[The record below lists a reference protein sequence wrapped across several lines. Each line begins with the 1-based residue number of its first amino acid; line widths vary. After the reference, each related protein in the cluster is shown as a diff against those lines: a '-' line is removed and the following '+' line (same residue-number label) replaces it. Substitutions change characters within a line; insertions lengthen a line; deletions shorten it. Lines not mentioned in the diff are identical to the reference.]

1 MSEKITIVT
10 SPDDIYTE
18 GLRIFLYDLNEDQY
32 SIFSQSVL
40 GNDKVPSMII
50 YNADIL
56 TDIKWT
62 LDKLLKSS
70 LIFFNAESDNQ
81 QMIGY
86 LCSKMNSYY
95 FGKLRDLSI
104 VNNSIIFDA
113 VQLKEIIERRFEK
126 YGKI

>member
-104 VNNSIIFDA
+104 VNNSIIFDV